1 MLSEFGGY
9 AWAAEGHVS
18 EQKPFG
24 YKKFKTA
31 DELRRGIT
39 LLYDGQI
46 RPACRS
52 GLAAAVY
59 TQLTDVEGEL
69 NGLITYDRRLVKIAP
84 EAVARMVR
92 MPPLKK

>member
-1 MLSEFGGY
+1 MSCSPSS
-9 AWAAEGHVS
+9 AAT
-18 EQKPFG
+18 P
-24 YKKFKTA
+24 
-31 DELRRGIT
+31 ELRRGIT